1 VGLELPLPAEEV
13 TMGVWD
19 HPEMA
24 QEWAVEALSA
34 WAAHVVEGV
43 ERARGNA
50 TAAYSSLHELADEL
64 SMWDD
69 HFSRMPGQVWF
80 QGDLQAARRRVAH
93 LLDGMCGA
101 RHLIS
106 GQPAWLTLQL
116 EDLLAPGPGLPRLS
130 VRETERRIRYLRLHG
145 TVERL
150 VRSRFDIEIAA
161 VQEADPWDPRR
172 PETADE
178 GVHGL
183 MDPEN
188 VRPRTLDE
196 LADDLHEDAG
206 RSHVP
211 QSAVEFFTRA
221 ATLLRSG
228 DLAAVPAVLE
238 QLEECLLAEID
249 GLGDFRTPLRD

>member
-1 VGLELPLPAEEV
+1 
-13 TMGVWD
+13 MGVWD

-24 QEWAVEALSA
+24 QEWPVEALSA
-34 WAAHVVEGV
+34 WAAHVVDAV

-64 SMWDD
+64 AMWDD
-69 HFSRMPGQVWF
+69 HFSRGPGQVWF
-80 QGDLQAARRRVAH
+80 EGDLQAARRRVAH
-93 LLDGMCGA
+93 LLDAMRGA
-101 RHLIS
+101 RHLIP

-116 EDLLAPGPGLPRLS
+116 VDLLAPGPGLPQLCA
-130 VRETERRIRYLRLHG
+130 RETERRTRYQRLHG
-145 TVERL
+145 TIERI
-150 VRSRFDIEIAA
+150 VRSRFDIEIAG
-161 VQEADPWDPRR
+161 VDEVDPWDPRR

-183 MDPEN
+183 LDPEN

-196 LADDLHEDAG
+196 LADDLHEEAA

-221 ATLLRSG
+221 ASLLRSG
-228 DLAAVPAVLE
+228 DLAAVPPVLE
-238 QLEECLLAEID
+238 QVEACLLAEID
-249 GLGDFRTPLRD
+249 GLGDFRTPLGD